1 MGQGRKAAGGL
12 DSFASNSSLDSLEFT
27 QLSGDSE
34 LGVSHME
41 PNIKKFVKECLNIN
55 WCSSAVTFHRC
66 LQDTYV
72 TYAAVLTEWKN
83 DRDSANHVTS

>member
-1 MGQGRKAAGGL
+1 MRQGRRAAGGL

-34 LGVSHME
+34 QGVSHME

-55 WCSSAVTFHRC
+55 GVVVQLPLIGVYRTPM
-66 LQDTYV
+66 
-72 TYAAVLTEWKN
+72 
-83 DRDSANHVTS
+83 